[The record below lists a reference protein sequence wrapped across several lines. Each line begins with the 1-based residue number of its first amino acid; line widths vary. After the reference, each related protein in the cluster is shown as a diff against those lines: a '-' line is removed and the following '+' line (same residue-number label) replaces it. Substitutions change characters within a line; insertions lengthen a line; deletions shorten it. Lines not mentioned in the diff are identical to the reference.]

1 MNRKEFLK
9 GMAAVVGSLAVP
21 GSARAADFHAAL
33 QDAATAG
40 DAAFWKL
47 IRDEFVLDPGWSY
60 LNFGGLGTC
69 PMPVL
74 NSFWEWTRTEERA
87 PSAGHDEKIWWDVKE
102 RLARLLGPSCRK
114 EDLALISCATE
125 GLNAI
130 INGLPLKKGD
140 EVITSTHEHVAV
152 NVGLLNRM
160 QRDGIVIRLFEPDLV
175 RAQGNVERISGLVS
189 PRTRLILVSH
199 VTCTTGQ
206 LFPAPE
212 IAKLARSRGIWF
224 ALDGAQAPVCVPF
237 DIVETGADFYTSSTH
252 KWLMGPKRTGFLYVR
267 QGMLDTLRPVTTG
280 AYSSERNDI
289 TKLDLALHPT
299 AQRYEYGT
307 QNDALFFAL
316 GAAIDFVQTIGP
328 SRIWAAQPRAGREV
342 LQGASG
348 DCRCRDPLTAG
359 GSVPDGDDQ
368 LPDEGPHLLPD
379 QRAAGESEDPGPAG
393 DRGRPQLHPRVV
405 PHLQSR
411 PRGRRHPE
419 RPANPVMELIGTR
432 SQFSRPASFPRRAG
446 VRTTRA

>member
-1 MNRKEFLK
+1 MNRKEFLR
-9 GMAAVVGSLAVP
+9 GMAAVAGSLAIP
-21 GSARAADFHAAL
+21 GPARAADFRTAL
-33 QDAATAG
+33 QDAAAGG

-74 NSFWEWTRTEERA
+74 NAMWEWTRSEERA
-87 PSAGHDEKIWWDVKE
+87 PSAGHDETLWWSVKE
-102 RLARLLGPSCRK
+102 RLARLLGPRCRK

-125 GLNAI
+125 GVNAI

-175 RAQGNVERISGLVS
+175 RARGNVERIGSLVN
-189 PRTRLILVSH
+189 PRTRLIFVSH

-206 LFPAPE
+206 LFPAQE
-212 IAKLARSRGIWF
+212 IASLARDKGVWF
-224 ALDGAQAPVCVPF
+224 AMDGAQAPVCVPF
-237 DIVETGADFYTSSTH
+237 DIVESGVDFYTSSTH

-267 QGMLDTLRPVTTG
+267 QGMLDTLRPITAG
-280 AYSSERNDI
+280 AYSSERNEI
-289 TKLDLALHPT
+289 GKLDLVLHPT

-316 GAAIDFVQTIGP
+316 GAAIDFVQTIGMP
-328 SRIWAAQPRAGREV
+328 RIWQHNHALAEKFYRGLV
-342 LQGASG
+342 
-348 DCRCRDPLTAG
+348 DI
-359 GSVPDGDDQ
+359 GSVEILSPQEEAYRTAMISFRMANHTYADINAQMAKAKIRVRPVTEGGLNCIRVSFHVCNDG
-368 LPDEGPHLLPD
+368 PEV
-379 QRAAGESEDPGPAG
+379 
-393 DRGRPQLHPRVV
+393 DRILDV
-405 PHLQSR
+405 L
-411 PRGRRHPE
+411 
-419 RPANPVMELIGTR
+419 
-432 SQFSRPASFPRRAG
+432 
-446 VRTTRA
+446 RTLA

>member
-21 GSARAADFHAAL
+21 ARARAADFSAAL
-33 QDAATAG
+33 QQASASG

-47 IRDEFVLDPGWSY
+47 VRDEFVLDPGWSY

-87 PSAGHDEKIWWDVKE
+87 PSAGHDEKVWWDVKE

-125 GLNAI
+125 GINAI

-160 QRDGIVIRLFEPDLV
+160 QRDGIVIRLFEPDLA
-175 RAQGNVERISGLVS
+175 RAQGNVERISGLIN

-206 LFPAPE
+206 LFPAAE
-212 IAKLARSRGIWF
+212 IATLARSRNVWF
-224 ALDGAQAPVCVPF
+224 AMDGAQAPVCVPF
-237 DIVETGADFYTSSTH
+237 DIVETGVDFYTSSTH

-267 QGMLDTLRPVTTG
+267 QGMLDTLRPVTAG
-280 AYSSERNDI
+280 AYSSERNEI
-289 TKLDLALHPT
+289 GKMDLALHPT

-316 GAAIDFVQTIGP
+316 GTAIDFVQTIGLP
-328 SRIWAAQPRAGREV
+328 RIWQHNHALAEKFYQG
-342 LQGASG
+342 LQA
-348 DCRCRDPLTAG
+348 TAG
-359 GSVPDGDDQ
+359 VEILSPQEEAYRTAMISFRMKDRTYSQVNEHLSKARIRVRPVT
-368 LPDEGPHLLPD
+368 EGGLNCIRVSFHVCNH
-379 QRAAGESEDPGPAG
+379 DPEVDAMLEA
-393 DRGRPQLHPRVV
+393 LHT
-405 PHLQSR
+405 L
-411 PRGRRHPE
+411 
-419 RPANPVMELIGTR
+419 A
-432 SQFSRPASFPRRAG
+432 
-446 VRTTRA
+446 

>member
-9 GMAAVVGSLAVP
+9 GLAAVVGSLAGP
-21 GSARAADFHAAL
+21 SAARAGGFRAVL
-33 QDAATAG
+33 QDASAAS

-87 PSAGHDEKIWWDVKE
+87 PSAGHDEKVWWDVKE

-160 QRDGIVIRLFEPDLV
+160 QRDGIVIRLFEPDLA
-175 RAQGNVERISGLVS
+175 RAQGNVERISGLVN
-189 PRTRLILVSH
+189 PRTRLILISH

-212 IAKLARSRGIWF
+212 IAALARSRNIWF

-316 GAAIDFVQTIGP
+316 GAAIDFVQTIGLP
-328 SRIWAAQPRAGREV
+328 RIWAHNHALAEKFYKG
-342 LQGASG
+342 LQGIAGAEILSPQEEAYRTAMISFRMKDRTYSQVNEQLAKAKIRVRPVTEG
-348 DCRCRDPLTAG
+348 GLNCIRVSFHICNHDPEVDAILGA
-359 GSVPDGDDQ
+359 
-368 LPDEGPHLLPD
+368 L
-379 QRAAGESEDPGPAG
+379 
-393 DRGRPQLHPRVV
+393 
-405 PHLQSR
+405 
-411 PRGRRHPE
+411 
-419 RPANPVMELIGTR
+419 R
-432 SQFSRPASFPRRAG
+432 SLA
-446 VRTTRA
+446 

>member
-1 MNRKEFLK
+1 MKRKDFLK
-9 GMAAVVGSLAVP
+9 GMAAVAGSLAFP
-21 GSARAADFHAAL
+21 SPSRAAGFKAAL
-33 QDAATAG
+33 QDAAGAG

-47 IRDEFVLDPGWSY
+47 VRDEFVLDPGWSY

-74 NSFWEWTRTEERA
+74 NSLWEWTRTEERA
-87 PSAGHDEKIWWDVKE
+87 PSAGHDEKVWWSVKE
-102 RLARLLGPSCRK
+102 KLARLLGPACRK
-114 EDLALISCATE
+114 EDLALIGCATE
-125 GLNAI
+125 GINAI
-130 INGLPLKKGD
+130 INGLSLKKGD

-160 QRDGIVIRLFEPDLV
+160 QRDGIAVRLFEPDLA

-212 IAKLARSRGIWF
+212 IATLARSRGIWF
-224 ALDGAQAPVCVPF
+224 AMDGAQAPVCVPF
-237 DIVETGADFYTSSTH
+237 DIAGTGVDFYTSSTH

-267 QGMLDTLRPVTTG
+267 QGMLDALRPVTAG

-289 TKLDLALHPT
+289 GKMDLALHPT

-316 GAAIDFVQTIGP
+316 GAAIDFVDTIGMD
-328 SRIWAAQPRAGREV
+328 RVWAHNHALAEKFYEGLRE
-342 LQGASG
+342 
-348 DCRCRDPLTAG
+348 
-359 GSVPDGDDQ
+359 
-368 LPDEGPHLLPD
+368 
-379 QRAAGESEDPGPAG
+379 
-393 DRGRPQLHPRVV
+393 
-405 PHLQSR
+405 
-411 PRGRRHPE
+411 
-419 RPANPVMELIGTR
+419 M
-432 SQFSRPASFPRRAG
+432 AG
-446 VRTTRA
+446 VEILSPQEEAYRTAMISFRMKGRTYQQIGEHLAKAKIRVRPVTEGGLNCIRVSFHVCNHDGEVDRILEALRAIA

>member
-9 GMAAVVGSLAVP
+9 RMVAVAGSLAVP
-21 GSARAADFHAAL
+21 APARAAGFRAAL
-33 QDAATAG
+33 QDASARG

-74 NSFWEWTRTEERA
+74 NSFWEWTRAEERA
-87 PSAGHDEKIWWDVKE
+87 PSAGHDEKGWWSVKE
-102 RLARLLGPSCRK
+102 RLARLLSASCRK
-114 EDLALISCATE
+114 EDLALIGCATE
-125 GLNAI
+125 GINAI

-175 RAQGNVERISGLVS
+175 RAQGNVDRIAGLVS

-206 LFPAPE
+206 LFPAAE
-212 IAKLARSRGIWF
+212 IAQLARSRNIWF
-224 ALDGAQAPVCVPF
+224 AMDGAQAPVCVPF
-237 DIVETGADFYTSSTH
+237 DIVETGVDFYTSSTH

-267 QGMLDTLRPVTTG
+267 QGMIDTLRPVTAG

-289 TKLDLALHPT
+289 GKMDLALHPT

-316 GAAIDFVQTIGP
+316 GAAIDFVETIGLP
-328 SRIWAAQPRAGREV
+328 RIWAHNHALAETFHQG
-342 LQGASG
+342 LQ
-348 DCRCRDPLTAG
+348 
-359 GSVPDGDDQ
+359 
-368 LPDEGPHLLPD
+368 E
-379 QRAAGESEDPGPAG
+379 
-393 DRGRPQLHPRVV
+393 
-405 PHLQSR
+405 
-411 PRGRRHPE
+411 
-419 RPANPVMELIGTR
+419 M
-432 SQFSRPASFPRRAG
+432 AG
-446 VRTTRA
+446 VEILSPREEAYRTAMISFRMKSRTYQQVNEHLAKARIRVRSVTEGGLDCIRVSFHVCNHGPEVDAILDVLRNIP

>member
-1 MNRKEFLK
+1 MNRKEFLR
-9 GMAAVVGSLAVP
+9 GMAAVAGSLVVPRTAGAV
-21 GSARAADFHAAL
+21 DFHTAL
-33 QDAATAG
+33 QAASASG
-40 DAAFWKL
+40 EDAFWKL

-87 PSAGHDEKIWWDVKE
+87 PSAGHDEKVWWDVKE
-102 RLARLLGPSCRK
+102 RLARLLGPTCRK
-114 EDLALISCATE
+114 EDLALIGCATE
-125 GLNAI
+125 GINAI

-175 RAQGNVERISGLVS
+175 RARGNVERIASLVS
-189 PRTRLILVSH
+189 AGTRLILVSH

-206 LFPAPE
+206 LFPAAA
-212 IAKLARSRGIWF
+212 IAKLARDRNVWF
-224 ALDGAQAPVCVPF
+224 AMDGAQAPVCVPF
-237 DIVETGADFYTSSTH
+237 DIVDTGVDFYTSSTH

-267 QGMLDTLRPVTTG
+267 QGMLDTLRPVTAG

-289 TKLDLALHPT
+289 NKLDLALHPT

-316 GAAIDFVQTIGP
+316 GAAIDFVQTIGMP
-328 SRIWAAQPRAGREV
+328 RIWAHNHALAEKFYQG
-342 LQGASG
+342 LQGIAGAEILSPQEVAY
-348 DCRCRDPLTAG
+348 RTAMISFRMKNVTYAQINEHLAKAKIRVRPVTEG
-359 GSVPDGDDQ
+359 GLNCIRVSFHICNHEPEVDSI
-368 LPDEGPHLLPD
+368 L
-379 QRAAGESEDPGPAG
+379 AA
-393 DRGRPQLHPRVV
+393 L
-405 PHLQSR
+405 
-411 PRGRRHPE
+411 
-419 RPANPVMELIGTR
+419 
-432 SQFSRPASFPRRAG
+432 
-446 VRTTRA
+446 RTLS

>member
-1 MNRKEFLK
+1 MNRKEFLQ

-21 GSARAADFHAAL
+21 RAAGAANFGAAL
-33 QDAATAG
+33 QDASAAS

-74 NSFWEWTRTEERA
+74 NSFWEWTRSEERA
-87 PSAGHDEKIWWDVKE
+87 PSAGHDETLWWSVKE

-114 EDLALISCATE
+114 EDLALIGCATE
-125 GLNAI
+125 GINAI

-175 RAQGNVERISGLVS
+175 RAQGNVERIGALINS
-189 PRTRLILVSH
+189 RTKLILVSH

-206 LFPAPE
+206 LFPAPQ
-212 IAKLARSRGIWF
+212 IARLARDKGIWF

-237 DIVETGADFYTSSTH
+237 DIVDAGADFYTSSTH

-267 QGMLDTLRPVTTG
+267 QSMLDALRPTTAG

-289 TKLDLALHPT
+289 TKADLALHPT

-316 GAAIDFVQTIGP
+316 GAAIDFVQTIGLQ
-328 SRIWAAQPRAGREV
+328 RIWEHNHALAEKFYRGLQEISGVDILSPQEAAHRTAMISFRMKNYTYTQINERFAQAKIRVRPVTEGGLNCIRVSFHVCNYDGEV
-342 LQGASG
+342 DKALET
-348 DCRCRDPLTAG
+348 L
-359 GSVPDGDDQ
+359 
-368 LPDEGPHLLPD
+368 
-379 QRAAGESEDPGPAG
+379 
-393 DRGRPQLHPRVV
+393 
-405 PHLQSR
+405 
-411 PRGRRHPE
+411 
-419 RPANPVMELIGTR
+419 
-432 SQFSRPASFPRRAG
+432 
-446 VRTTRA
+446 RTLA

>member
-21 GSARAADFHAAL
+21 GPVHAAGLRAAL
-33 QDAATAG
+33 QDAAAAG

-47 IRDEFVLDPGWSY
+47 VRDQFVLDPGWSY

-74 NSFWEWTRTEERA
+74 NSFWESTRAEERA
-87 PSAGHDEKIWWDVKE
+87 PVAGHDETIWWSVKE
-102 RLARLLGPSCRK
+102 RLARLLGPACRK

-125 GLNAI
+125 GVNTI
-130 INGLPLKKGD
+130 INGLPLEKGD

-160 QRDGIVIRLFEPDLV
+160 QRDGIVIRLFEPDLE
-175 RAQGNVERISGLVS
+175 RAQGNVDRIGALVN

-206 LFPAPE
+206 LMPAPE
-212 IAKLARSRGIWF
+212 IAKLARSRNIWF

-237 DIVETGADFYTSSTH
+237 DIVEAGADFYTSSTH

-267 QGMLDTLRPVTTG
+267 QGMLGTLRPMTVG
-280 AYSSERNDI
+280 AYSSERSDMA
-289 TKLDLALHPT
+289 TMELALHPT

-307 QNDALFFAL
+307 QNDALFHAL
-316 GAAIDFVQTIGP
+316 GAAIDFVQAIGM
-328 SRIWAAQPRAGREV
+328 PRVWQHNHALAEKFYRG
-342 LQGASG
+342 LQGIGGVEILSPQEEAYRTAMISFRMRNRTHSEINQHLAKAKIRARPVSEG
-348 DCRCRDPLTAG
+348 GLNCIRVSFHICNHDPEVEAILSA
-359 GSVPDGDDQ
+359 VK
-368 LPDEGPHLLPD
+368 
-379 QRAAGESEDPGPAG
+379 
-393 DRGRPQLHPRVV
+393 
-405 PHLQSR
+405 
-411 PRGRRHPE
+411 
-419 RPANPVMELIGTR
+419 EL
-432 SQFSRPASFPRRAG
+432 A
-446 VRTTRA
+446 

>member
-87 PSAGHDEKIWWDVKE
+87 PSAGHDEKLWWDVKE

-114 EDLALISCATE
+114 EDLALIGCATE

-175 RAQGNVERISGLVS
+175 RAQGNVDRIGGLVN

-212 IAKLARSRGIWF
+212 IAALARSRNIWF

-267 QGMLDTLRPVTTG
+267 QGMLDTLRPVTAG
-280 AYSSERNDI
+280 AYSSRAERHHE
-289 TKLDLALHPT
+289 ARP
-299 AQRYEYGT
+299 
-307 QNDALFFAL
+307 
-316 GAAIDFVQTIGP
+316 GAAPDRTALRVRHAERRAVLRAGRRDRLRP
-328 SRIWAAQPRAGREV
+328 DHRALPDLGAQPRAGREV
-342 LQGASG
+342 LQRASG
-348 DCRCRDPLTAG
+348 DCRRRDPLARRRKRT
-359 GSVPDGDDQ
+359 
-368 LPDEGPHLLPD
+368 
-379 QRAAGESEDPGPAG
+379 
-393 DRGRPQLHPRVV
+393 
-405 PHLQSR
+405 
-411 PRGRRHPE
+411 GRR
-419 RPANPVMELIGTR
+419 
-432 SQFSRPASFPRRAG
+432 
-446 VRTTRA
+446 